1 MSAPDRQSY
10 LRPSE
15 ANTHLGFHGDLFT
28 ISPAESV
35 LGHEVLEGLHD
46 GSGLGFLVVGE
57 DAGDGDDSSEDNS
70 EVEIVIWRLLI
81 SRGLDTVGHEAE
93 DSSDP
98 EQTGEP
104 GEQILTELDPLRS
117 GWRRSQLVKAVLLI
131 AKFCLFAGQ
140 TILDVCIKPFQKIRN
155 FHFVDIKLEL
165 FLKIFRLLIFF
176 SCEERW
182 KLLTCLDKMFLSLIY
197 NFVEEAI
204 NIW

>member
-10 LRPSE
+10 YRPSE

-46 GSGLGFLVVGE
+46 GGGLGLLVVGE

-70 EVEIVIWRLLI
+70 EVEIVIWGLLVG
-81 SRGLDTVGHEAE
+81 RGLDTVSHEAE
-93 DSSDP
+93 DGSDP
-98 EQTGEP
+98 EQTSEP
-104 GEQILTELDPLRS
+104 REQILTELDPLWS
-117 GWRRSQLVKAVLLI
+117 GGRWSQLVQAMLLI
-131 AKFCLFAGQ
+131 ANFRLFGGQ
-140 TILDVCIKPFQKIRN
+140 TTFYVRFEPLQKFRDFN
-155 FHFVDIKLEL
+155 FVNIKLEF

-182 KLLTCLDKMFLSLIY
+182 EKLITCFALTKRLKLLYI
-197 NFVEEAI
+197 I
-204 NIW
+204 